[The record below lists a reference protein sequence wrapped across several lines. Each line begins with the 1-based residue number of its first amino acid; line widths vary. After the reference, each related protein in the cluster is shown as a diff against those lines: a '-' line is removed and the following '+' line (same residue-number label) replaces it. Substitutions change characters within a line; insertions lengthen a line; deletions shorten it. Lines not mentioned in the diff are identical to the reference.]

1 MRINSKIVILV
12 AALSMLS
19 IPVWGQKMDAPQFSK
34 AEIDS
39 TSYLVGVNFGSFI
52 KSNGFT
58 QIDHGRMN
66 MGMSDFLMAE
76 GNVESKGSFTYD
88 PAGMNDCFEA
98 YLKKTLHTQDEIDK
112 ASYLVGVNFGAFI
125 LNYDFPGLD
134 YSLISK
140 GMNDFAAAKGEVSDP
155 GFGKQFRYNP
165 DLINDVFNRIL
176 EKQKSIKANSYK
188 LEAQE
193 FLQKNRYASGVM
205 STYSGLQYK
214 IISKGSTK
222 HPTEKSEVK
231 VLYRGTKI
239 DGSIFDEAS
248 DQSNPVQFDL
258 AKVITGWTEGL
269 QLVGEGGHIILYI
282 PSELA
287 YGDQGNGSIKPG
299 ELLIYDVELLSVVSN
314 PKTVTSSSSST
325 TSSQSTTKSSTQ
337 VGSPTRSAYGKDV
350 VIGVG
355 ETVQLLHSDGSITKT
370 EVSGGSIVTA
380 TQTGVITG
388 MHEGEAVV
396 WGYVNGSPKLFRVEV
411 RKGYRGSSSTA
422 ASTSSSYTR
431 PSTTTQSSAVTPK
444 LRHGCARWI
453 HGKSFTLRVGEGITI
468 RPEQGNVT
476 KIEVAAFNQYIAMTG
491 DNEVTGLKEGETTMW
506 VHIDGSPKLFTVH
519 VKGTPWG
526 SASASTIS
534 TTSDNEITMRPNSM
548 IRLSFPGGKIERLET
563 TNEDVLAVFENNTV
577 IAMKAGAAFVW
588 AYVNG
593 SPKLYMFTVSSSAP
607 STPSTKNTRTTSGT
621 TSSTSSTSSSY
632 SSSSSSLRVAYAP
645 DVTVK
650 VGESVQLKHRE
661 GTVTKWEV
669 TNNGKVTVSN
679 NGVMRALAVGDTVV
693 WGYISGSP
701 KIFRVKVVR

>member
-19 IPVWGQKMDAPQFSK
+19 IPVWGQKMDVPQFSK

-222 HPTEKSEVK
+222 HPTACS
-231 VLYRGTKI
+231 
-239 DGSIFDEAS
+239 
-248 DQSNPVQFDL
+248 
-258 AKVITGWTEGL
+258 W
-269 QLVGEGGHIILYI
+269 
-282 PSELA
+282 
-287 YGDQGNGSIKPG
+287 
-299 ELLIYDVELLSVVSN
+299 
-314 PKTVTSSSSST
+314 
-325 TSSQSTTKSSTQ
+325 
-337 VGSPTRSAYGKDV
+337 
-350 VIGVG
+350 
-355 ETVQLLHSDGSITKT
+355 
-370 EVSGGSIVTA
+370 
-380 TQTGVITG
+380 
-388 MHEGEAVV
+388 
-396 WGYVNGSPKLFRVEV
+396 
-411 RKGYRGSSSTA
+411 
-422 ASTSSSYTR
+422 
-431 PSTTTQSSAVTPK
+431 
-444 LRHGCARWI
+444 
-453 HGKSFTLRVGEGITI
+453 
-468 RPEQGNVT
+468 
-476 KIEVAAFNQYIAMTG
+476 
-491 DNEVTGLKEGETTMW
+491 
-506 VHIDGSPKLFTVH
+506 
-519 VKGTPWG
+519 
-526 SASASTIS
+526 
-534 TTSDNEITMRPNSM
+534 
-548 IRLSFPGGKIERLET
+548 
-563 TNEDVLAVFENNTV
+563 
-577 IAMKAGAAFVW
+577 
-588 AYVNG
+588 
-593 SPKLYMFTVSSSAP
+593 
-607 STPSTKNTRTTSGT
+607 
-621 TSSTSSTSSSY
+621 
-632 SSSSSSLRVAYAP
+632 
-645 DVTVK
+645 
-650 VGESVQLKHRE
+650 
-661 GTVTKWEV
+661 
-669 TNNGKVTVSN
+669 
-679 NGVMRALAVGDTVV
+679 
-693 WGYISGSP
+693 
-701 KIFRVKVVR
+701 